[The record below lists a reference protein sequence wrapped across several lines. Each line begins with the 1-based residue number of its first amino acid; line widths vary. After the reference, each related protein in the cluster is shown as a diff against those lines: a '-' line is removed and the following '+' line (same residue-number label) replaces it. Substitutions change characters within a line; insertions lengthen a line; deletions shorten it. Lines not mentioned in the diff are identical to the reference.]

1 MFDIIILEPL
11 MFVETLF
18 MKIDDFNFHLEL
30 NMFVIHSKGIM
41 I

>member
-18 MKIDDFNFHLEL
+18 MKIDDFNIFIVGFLEYVCYT
-30 NMFVIHSKGIM
+30 F
-41 I
+41 